1 MKELDLTQGS
11 VPKVL
16 LQFAVPFLIANVL
29 QALYG
34 GADLF
39 VVGQYD
45 DSASVAAVAIGSQV
59 MQTITGIILGI
70 TTGTTVLI
78 AIATG
83 AKDNR
88 KVAFTIGSSVWLF
101 SITGVVLTLVMV
113 LFHSRIAELMHT
125 PVEAMVDTKN
135 YILVCSLGILFIV
148 GYNVV
153 CGILRGLG
161 DSKTPLY
168 FVGLACVINIVL
180 DFILVGYFHWGAT
193 GAAIATVTAQGVS
206 FGIALWFLYRHGFHF
221 DFSRKDIRLNRNLS
235 KKILVLGAPIA
246 LQDALFIVGYNVV
259 CGILRGLGDSKTPL
273 YFVGLACVINIVL
286 DFILVGYFHWGA
298 TGAAIATVTAQG
310 VSFGIALWFLYR
322 HGFHFDFSRKDI
334 RLNRNLSKK
343 ILVLGAPI
351 ALQDALINVSFL
363 IITVIVNQMGVIASA
378 SLGVV
383 EKIIVFAM
391 LPPMAIS
398 SAVATMTA
406 QNYGAGL
413 IKRMNKCLASGIGIA
428 LVFGVSVCVYS
439 QFLPETLTAF
449 FTKDAAVVAMAAD
462 YLRGYSIDCIVVS
475 FVFCINSYFSGQGNS
490 LFPMIHSLIATFLF
504 RIPLSYWF
512 SQIDSSSLF
521 IMGFAPPISTV
532 VSLLICIWYLR
543 YTQRKLYLRGT
554 MMPAMSN

>member
-125 PVEAMVDTKN
+125 PVEAMVYTKS

-206 FGIALWFLYRHGFHF
+206 FGTALWFLYRHGFHF
-221 DFSRKDIRLNRNLS
+221 DFSRKDIRLNRN
-235 KKILVLGAPIA
+235 
-246 LQDALFIVGYNVV
+246 
-259 CGILRGLGDSKTPL
+259 
-273 YFVGLACVINIVL
+273 
-286 DFILVGYFHWGA
+286 
-298 TGAAIATVTAQG
+298 
-310 VSFGIALWFLYR
+310 
-322 HGFHFDFSRKDI
+322 
-334 RLNRNLSKK
+334 
-343 ILVLGAPI
+343 LVLGAPI

>member
-1 MKELDLTQGS
+1 MKELNLTQGS

-78 AIATG
+78 AIAIG
-83 AKDNR
+83 AKDDR

-101 SITGVVLTLVMV
+101 SIVGVLLTLVM
-113 LFHSRIAELMHT
+113 LAFHGQITELMHT
-125 PVEAMVDTKN
+125 PAEAMADTKN
-135 YILVCSLGILFIV
+135 YILVCSAGILFII

-168 FVGLACVINIVL
+168 FVGLACIINIVL

-235 KKILVLGAPIA
+235 KKIM
-246 LQDALFIVGYNVV
+246 
-259 CGILRGLGDSKTPL
+259 
-273 YFVGLACVINIVL
+273 
-286 DFILVGYFHWGA
+286 
-298 TGAAIATVTAQG
+298 
-310 VSFGIALWFLYR
+310 
-322 HGFHFDFSRKDI
+322 
-334 RLNRNLSKK
+334 
-343 ILVLGAPI
+343 VLGAPI

-449 FTKDAAVVAMAAD
+449 FTKDAAVVAMAAE

-490 LFPMIHSLIATFLF
+490 WFPMVHSLITTFLF
-504 RIPLSYWF
+504 RIPLSWLF
-512 SQIDSSSLF
+512 SHIDPTSLF
-521 IMGFAPPISTV
+521 WMGFAPPLSTV
-532 VSLLICIWYLR
+532 VSLVICLFYL
-543 YTQRKLYLRGT
+543 YWWQKKL
-554 MMPAMSN
+554 AVKIQIHNS

>member
-246 LQDALFIVGYNVV
+246 LQDAL
-259 CGILRGLGDSKTPL
+259 
-273 YFVGLACVINIVL
+273 
-286 DFILVGYFHWGA
+286 
-298 TGAAIATVTAQG
+298 
-310 VSFGIALWFLYR
+310 
-322 HGFHFDFSRKDI
+322 
-334 RLNRNLSKK
+334 
-343 ILVLGAPI
+343 
-351 ALQDALINVSFL
+351 INVSFL

-428 LVFGVSVCVYS
+428 
-439 QFLPETLTAF
+439 LTAF

>member
-1 MKELDLTQGS
+1 MPDKMNGANHSPCPAPFLYQNYSFSLIDERMSLMKELDLTQGS

-16 LQFAVPFLIANVL
+16 LEFAVPFLIANAL

-83 AKDNR
+83 AKDDR
-88 KVAFTIGSSVWLF
+88 QVASTIGSSVWLF
-101 SITGVVLTLVMV
+101 SIIGVVLTLVMV
-113 LFHSRIAELMHT
+113 FFHRQIASLMHT
-125 PVEAMVDTKN
+125 PTEAMADTQS
-135 YILVCSLGILFIV
+135 YILVCSVGILFIV

-180 DFILVGYFHWGAT
+180 DFVLVGYIHLGPT

-206 FGIALWFLYRHGFHF
+206 FATALWFLHRRGFHF
-221 DFSRKDIRLNRNLS
+221 EFTKRDIRLNGVLS
-235 KKILVLGAPIA
+235 KRVL
-246 LQDALFIVGYNVV
+246 
-259 CGILRGLGDSKTPL
+259 T
-273 YFVGLACVINIVL
+273 
-286 DFILVGYFHWGA
+286 
-298 TGAAIATVTAQG
+298 
-310 VSFGIALWFLYR
+310 
-322 HGFHFDFSRKDI
+322 
-334 RLNRNLSKK
+334 
-343 ILVLGAPI
+343 LGAPI

-413 IKRMNKCLASGIGIA
+413 IQRMNKCLLSGIGFA
-428 LVFGVSVCVYS
+428 LVFGLSVCLYS

-449 FTKDAAVVAMAAD
+449 FTKDPAVVAMAAE

-543 YTQRKLYLRGT
+543 YVARRR
-554 MMPAMSN
+554 

>member
-16 LQFAVPFLIANVL
+16 LQFAVPFLI
-29 QALYG
+29 
-34 GADLF
+34 D
-39 VVGQYD
+39 
-45 DSASVAAVAIGSQV
+45 
-59 MQTITGIILGI
+59 
-70 TTGTTVLI
+70 
-78 AIATG
+78 
-83 AKDNR
+83 R

-180 DFILVGYFHWGAT
+180 DL
-193 GAAIATVTAQGVS
+193 
-206 FGIALWFLYRHGFHF
+206 
-221 DFSRKDIRLNRNLS
+221 
-235 KKILVLGAPIA
+235 
-246 LQDALFIVGYNVV
+246 
-259 CGILRGLGDSKTPL
+259 
-273 YFVGLACVINIVL
+273 
-286 DFILVGYFHWGA
+286 ILVGYFHWGA

>member
-16 LQFAVPFLIANVL
+16 LQFAVPFLIANAL

-88 KVAFTIGSSVWLF
+88 QVASPIGSSGWLF
-101 SITGVVLTLVMV
+101 SIVGVILTLVMTF
-113 LFHSRIAELMHT
+113 FHGQIAVLMHT
-125 PVEAMVDTKN
+125 PVEAMADTKS
-135 YILVCSLGILFIV
+135 YILICSIGILFIV

-168 FVGLACVINIVL
+168 FVALACMINIVL
-180 DFILVGYFHWGAT
+180 DFVLIGYFHMGPT
-193 GAAIATVTAQGVS
+193 GAAVATVTAQGVS
-206 FGIALWFLYRHGFHF
+206 FATALCFLYRRGFHF
-221 DFSRKDIRLNRNLS
+221 EFTRHDIRLSRVLS
-235 KKILVLGAPIA
+235 RKVLVLGAPIA
-246 LQDALFIVGYNVV
+246 LQDALV
-259 CGILRGLGDSKTPL
+259 
-273 YFVGLACVINIVL
+273 
-286 DFILVGYFHWGA
+286 
-298 TGAAIATVTAQG
+298 
-310 VSFGIALWFLYR
+310 
-322 HGFHFDFSRKDI
+322 
-334 RLNRNLSKK
+334 
-343 ILVLGAPI
+343 
-351 ALQDALINVSFL
+351 NVSFL

-391 LPPMAIS
+391 LPPMAVS

-413 IKRMNKCLASGIGIA
+413 VDRMNKCLYSGIAMA
-428 LVFGVSVCVYS
+428 LVFGVAFCVYS

-449 FTKDAAVVAMAAD
+449 FTKDPAVVAMAAE
-462 YLRGYSIDCIVVS
+462 YMRGYSIDCILVS
-475 FVFCINSYFSGQGNS
+475 FVFCFNSYFSGQGNS
-490 LFPMIHSLIATFLF
+490 IFPMIHSMITTFLF
-504 RIPLSYWF
+504 RIPLSYLF
-512 SQIDSSSLF
+512 SRIDPSSLF
-521 IMGFAPPISTV
+521 IMGFAPPLSTV

-543 YTQRKLYLRGT
+543 YSQRRYRE
-554 MMPAMSN
+554 SV

>member
-83 AKDNR
+83 AKDDR
-88 KVAFTIGSSVWLF
+88 QVASTIGSSVWLF
-101 SITGVVLTLVMV
+101 SIIGIVLTLVMV
-113 LFHSRIAELMHT
+113 LFHDRISSLMHT
-125 PVEAMVDTKN
+125 LAEAMEDTKS
-135 YILVCSLGILFIV
+135 YILVCSVGILFIV

-168 FVGLACVINIVL
+168 FVGLACIINIVL
-180 DFILVGYFHWGAT
+180 DFILVGAFHLGPT

-206 FGIALWFLYRHGFHF
+206 FTIALWFLYRRGFHF
-221 DFSRKDIRLNRNLS
+221 EFTRRDIRLNRVLS
-235 KKILVLGAPIA
+235 KRVL
-246 LQDALFIVGYNVV
+246 
-259 CGILRGLGDSKTPL
+259 T
-273 YFVGLACVINIVL
+273 
-286 DFILVGYFHWGA
+286 
-298 TGAAIATVTAQG
+298 
-310 VSFGIALWFLYR
+310 
-322 HGFHFDFSRKDI
+322 
-334 RLNRNLSKK
+334 
-343 ILVLGAPI
+343 LGAPI

-413 IKRMNKCLASGIGIA
+413 IQRMNKCLLSGIGFA
-428 LVFGVSVCVYS
+428 LIFGLSVCLYS

-449 FTKDAAVVAMAAD
+449 FTKDPAVVAMAAE
-462 YLRGYSIDCIVVS
+462 YLRGYSIDCVVVS

-532 VSLLICIWYLR
+532 VSLVICIWYLR
-543 YTQRKLYLRGT
+543 YNQKRMYLKGT
-554 MMPAMSN
+554 MMPVMTN

>member
-88 KVAFTIGSSVWLF
+88 KVAFT
-101 SITGVVLTLVMV
+101 
-113 LFHSRIAELMHT
+113 
-125 PVEAMVDTKN
+125 TKS
-135 YILVCSLGILFIV
+135 YILVCSLGI
-148 GYNVV
+148 
-153 CGILRGLG
+153 
-161 DSKTPLY
+161 
-168 FVGLACVINIVL
+168 
-180 DFILVGYFHWGAT
+180 
-193 GAAIATVTAQGVS
+193 
-206 FGIALWFLYRHGFHF
+206 
-221 DFSRKDIRLNRNLS
+221 
-235 KKILVLGAPIA
+235 
-246 LQDALFIVGYNVV
+246 LFIVGYNVV

>member
-1 MKELDLTQGS
+1 MKELNLTQGS

-16 LQFAVPFLIANVL
+16 LQFAVPFLVANIL

-45 DSASVAAVAIGSQV
+45 DSAGVAAVAIGSQV

-88 KVAFTIGSSVWLF
+88 KVASTIGSSIWLF
-101 SITGVVLTLVMV
+101 SITGIILTLLMI
-113 LFHSRIAELMHT
+113 LLHNQIAEWMHT
-125 PVEAMVDTKN
+125 PTEAMSDTKS
-135 YILVCSLGILFIV
+135 YILVCSTGILFII

-168 FVGLACVINIVL
+168 FIALACIINIVL
-180 DFILVGYFHWGAT
+180 DFILVGYFHLGAT

-206 FGIALWFLYRHGFHF
+206 FATALCFLHRKGFHF
-221 DFSRKDIRLNRNLS
+221 EFTRRDIRLNGVLS
-235 KKILVLGAPIA
+235 KRILA
-246 LQDALFIVGYNVV
+246 
-259 CGILRGLGDSKTPL
+259 
-273 YFVGLACVINIVL
+273 
-286 DFILVGYFHWGA
+286 
-298 TGAAIATVTAQG
+298 
-310 VSFGIALWFLYR
+310 
-322 HGFHFDFSRKDI
+322 
-334 RLNRNLSKK
+334 
-343 ILVLGAPI
+343 LGAPI

-413 IKRMNKCLASGIGIA
+413 IRRMNQCLLSGIGLA
-428 LVFGVSVCVYS
+428 LIFGVTVCLYS

-449 FTKDAAVVAMAAD
+449 FSKDPAVISMAAE
-462 YLRGYSIDCIVVS
+462 YLKGYSIDCVIVS

-521 IMGFAPPISTV
+521 IRDLHPRSQQ
-532 VSLLICIWYLR
+532 SYH
-543 YTQRKLYLRGT
+543 
-554 MMPAMSN
+554 S